1 MTKTYM
7 AIQAVAPGRLEAV
20 ELRLT
25 DPPAGHVRI
34 RVEACG
40 ICGSDALTVE
50 GTFPGVTY
58 PRVPGHEVIGT
69 VDAIGTGVEQWNVG
83 QRVGIGFLG
92 GHCEICSRCRRG
104 DFVNCERQPISGVHT
119 DGGYA
124 EVMIAR
130 ANALAAIPE
139 GLSPIEAAPLLCAG
153 LTTFNALRNM
163 EARAGDLVAIQGV
176 GGLGHLAIQYARHMG
191 FRVVAIARGPE
202 KGALALRLGAH
213 DYIDSTAQDPA
224 TELRQWGGA
233 QAILATAANNKA
245 MSALVDGL
253 APRGEMVVAGV
264 GGDEP
269 ISVHAG
275 HLVLGQR
282 SIVGTLT
289 GRSIDNEDTLAF
301 SALQSIRAMVETFPL
316 ARAPEAYQ
324 RMMENAARFRIVLV
338 TASGDLA
345 MRD

>member
-1 MTKTYM
+1 
-7 AIQAVAPGRLEAV
+7 V
-20 ELRLT
+20 ELRLA

-50 GTFPGVTY
+50 GIFPGVTY

-69 VDAIGTGVEQWNVG
+69 VDAIGTGVEQWHVG

-139 GLSPIEAAPLLCAG
+139 ELSPIEAAPLLCAG
-153 LTTFNALRNM
+153 LTTFNALRN
-163 EARAGDLVAIQGV
+163 
-176 GGLGHLAIQYARHMG
+176 
-191 FRVVAIARGPE
+191 
-202 KGALALRLGAH
+202 
-213 DYIDSTAQDPA
+213 TAQDPA